1 MNYINFI
8 YNHPGVFYYLAAII
22 IIIVISIWRKW
33 YILDKKTY
41 SVKNYFGS
49 LSEYPP
55 FHLFTLG
62 FSHGGVKPLCYQ
74 HMDMLDF
81 MR

>member
-33 YILDKKTY
+33 YILDKK
-41 SVKNYFGS
+41 N
-49 LSEYPP
+49 
-55 FHLFTLG
+55 LFRQKLLTA
-62 FSHGGVKPLCYQ
+62 LCRNTHHFIY
-74 HMDMLDF
+74 LLWDF
-81 MR
+81 RMVG